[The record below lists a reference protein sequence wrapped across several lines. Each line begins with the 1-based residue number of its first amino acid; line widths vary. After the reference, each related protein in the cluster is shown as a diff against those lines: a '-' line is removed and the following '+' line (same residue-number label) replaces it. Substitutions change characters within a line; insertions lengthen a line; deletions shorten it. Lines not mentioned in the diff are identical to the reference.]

1 MEETDIHWVARKGIG
16 NFNYRIKFDID
27 LPATDPAR
35 IAIKC
40 WDKDALTFSSDLIG
54 FQEFN
59 ANKIL
64 FKEGLDNWHQHLDR
78 MKILDELTET
88 EIDHE
93 LSKIMIKD
101 ENGKEV
107 VLNVPADAKGNRDK
121 KLALIRHV
129 VTSHARLSTVDGP
142 T

>member
-1 MEETDIHWVARKGIG
+1 MEETDIHWVAREGIG

-27 LPATDPAR
+27 LPLADPAR

-64 FKEGLDNWHQHLDR
+64 FKEGLDNWHEHLER
-78 MKILDELTET
+78 MKILDELSED

-101 ENGKEV
+101 EDGNSVK
-107 VLNVPADAKGNRDK
+107 LNVPDNAGKDK

-129 VTSHARLSTVDGP
+129 VTSHARLSAVD
-142 T
+142 